1 MITGAREINLNSVGQ
16 AARKANWIC
25 QHGQRLL
32 CTKQNFLVV
41 AEDSALLTGPFGSLN
56 QACGDAGEGVYLG

>member
-1 MITGAREINLNSVGQ
+1 MITGAREINLNSAGQ
-16 AARKANWIC
+16 AARKANWTC
-25 QHGQRLL
+25 QHGPRLL

-41 AEDSALLTGPFGSLN
+41 AKESALLTGPFESLN